1 MDTIA
6 EAPRELLR
14 IVERLEGAGFDT
26 WAVGGVVRN
35 HLLGHDL
42 GDWDLT
48 TRATPQEVM
57 GLFKRTVPIGV
68 DHGTVG
74 VLGEGRTLFEV
85 TTFRKD
91 VEPMGRRAVVEFA
104 ERIEDDLA
112 RRDFTINAIAWHPL
126 RKEFLDP
133 FGGSDDLDRRV
144 LRTVGKAS
152 ERFSEDLLRVLRG
165 LRFAA
170 AFDLTVDPD
179 TWVALCDAVDQLD
192 ILSGERV
199 REELLKVLGG
209 RTPSGALSL
218 YAASGVLSSLYP
230 EVDADADEWSL
241 ALLACDGLSASRPI
255 LRFTAVLGV
264 LADGPGT
271 LGERAAV
278 LMGRLRFSNADVRLV
293 TRLLD
298 APPVPS
304 AEAAEADRRRWLS
317 TVGPEV
323 VEPLGRLN
331 AARARARR
339 AVRGRPADDTVAAW
353 RGVQATRRRRPPLT
367 LEDLAI
373 SGDDLITLGHAP
385 GPTFGGALQSM
396 LDSVLDDPAL
406 NTAEHL
412 STLAAEILG
421 TPGGKGGS

>member
-1 MDTIA
+1 MNAIA
-6 EAPRELLR
+6 EAPREVLR
-14 IVERLEGAGFDT
+14 IVERLEDAGFDT

-35 HLLGHDL
+35 HLLGHEL
-42 GDWDLT
+42 GDWDLA
-48 TRATPQEVM
+48 TRATPREVM
-57 GLFKRTVPIGV
+57 KLFKRTVPIGLE
-68 DHGTVG
+68 HGTVG
-74 VLGEGRTLFEV
+74 VLGEDRTLFEV
-85 TTFRKD
+85 TTFRRD

-104 ERIEDDLA
+104 ECIEDDLA

-133 FGGSDDLDRRV
+133 FAGSGDLDRRV
-144 LRTVGKAS
+144 LRTVGEPR

-170 AFDLTVDPD
+170 AFELTIDPD
-179 TWVALCDAVDQLD
+179 TWVALCDAVDRLD

-199 REELLKVLGG
+199 REELLKVFGA

-230 EVDADADEWSL
+230 EIDADADEWPL
-241 ALLACDGLSASRPI
+241 ALLACDGLSAHRPI

-271 LGERAAV
+271 PGERAAV
-278 LMGRLRFSNADVRLV
+278 LMDRLRFSNADVRLV

-298 APPVPS
+298 APPVPAVD
-304 AEAAEADRRRWLS
+304 AEEADRRRWLS
-317 TVGPEV
+317 TVGADL
-323 VEPLGRLN
+323 VEPLGWLN
-331 AARARARR
+331 TARARARR
-339 AVRGRPADDTVAAW
+339 AVFARPADETVAAW
-353 RGVQATRRRRPPLT
+353 RGVRATRRERPPLT

-373 SGDDLITLGHAP
+373 SGDDLIALGHAP
-385 GPTFGGALQSM
+385 GPTFGGALQFM
-396 LDSVLDDPAL
+396 LDSVLRDPAL

-412 STLAAEILG
+412 TSLAAEILG
-421 TPGGKGGS
+421 APTGKGSS

>member
-1 MDTIA
+1 MNAMA
-6 EAPRELLR
+6 EAPRDVLR
-14 IVERLEGAGFDT
+14 IVERLEEAGFDT
-26 WAVGGVVRN
+26 WAVGGAVRN
-35 HLLGHDL
+35 HLLGHEL

-48 TRATPQEVM
+48 TRATPREVM
-57 GLFKRTVPIGV
+57 KLFKRTVPIGL

-74 VLGEGRTLFEV
+74 VLGEDRTLFEI

-91 VEPMGRRAVVEFA
+91 VEPRGRKAVVEFA

-133 FGGSDDLDRRV
+133 FAGSDDLDRRV
-144 LRTVGKAS
+144 LRTVGEPS

-170 AFDLTVDPD
+170 AFDLTVDSD
-179 TWVALCDAVDQLD
+179 TWLALCDAVDQLD

-199 REELLKVLGG
+199 REELLKVFGV
-209 RTPSGALSL
+209 RTPSMALSL
-218 YAASGVLSSLYP
+218 YAASGVLSALYR
-230 EVDADADEWSL
+230 EIDADADEWSL
-241 ALLACDGLSASRPI
+241 SLLACDALSASRPI

-264 LADGPGT
+264 LAEGPGT
-271 LGERAAV
+271 PGDRAAV
-278 LMGRLRFSNADVRLV
+278 LMERLRFSNAENRFV

-298 APPVPS
+298 APPMPP
-304 AEAAEADRRRWLS
+304 AEAGEADRRRWLS
-317 TVGPEV
+317 TVGPEL

-331 AARARARR
+331 TARARARR
-339 AVRGRPADDTVAAW
+339 AVQACPADDSVAAW

-367 LEDLAI
+367 LDDLAI
-373 SGDDLITLGHAP
+373 SGDDLITLGHTP
-385 GPTFGGALQSM
+385 GRKFGGALQSM

-406 NTAEHL
+406 NTVEHL
-412 STLAAEILG
+412 STMAAEILG
-421 TPGGKGGS
+421 APSRKDSS

>member
-1 MDTIA
+1 MDAIT
-6 EAPRELLR
+6 EAPREVLR
-14 IVERLEGAGFDT
+14 IVERLEDAGFDT

-48 TRATPQEVM
+48 TRATPREVM
-57 GLFKRTVPIGV
+57 KLFKRTVPIGL

-74 VLGEGRTLFEV
+74 VLGEDRTLFEV

-104 ERIEDDLA
+104 ECIEDDLA

-133 FGGSDDLDRRV
+133 FHGSNDLDGRV
-144 LRTVGKAS
+144 LRTVGEAR

-170 AFDLTVDPD
+170 AFELTIDPD

-199 REELLKVLGG
+199 REELLKVLGA

-218 YAASGVLSSLYP
+218 YAASGVLRSLYP
-230 EVDADADEWSL
+230 EIDADADEWSM
-241 ALLACDGLSASRPI
+241 ALLACDGLSARRPL
-255 LRFTAVLGV
+255 LRFVPVLGV
-264 LADGPGT
+264 LADGTGTPGD
-271 LGERAAV
+271 RAAV
-278 LMGRLRFSNADVRLV
+278 LMGRLRFSNADVRWM

-298 APPVPS
+298 ALPLPS
-304 AEAAEADRRRWLS
+304 SEAGEADRRRWLS
-317 TVGPEV
+317 TVGTDL

-331 AARARARR
+331 AAQARARR
-339 AVRGRPADDTVAAW
+339 AVLGRPADDTLAAW
-353 RGVQATRRRRPPLT
+353 RGVRATRRKSPPLT

-373 SGDDLITLGHAP
+373 GGDDLIALGHAP
-385 GPTFGGALQSM
+385 GPKFGGALQSM
-396 LDSVLDDPAL
+396 LDSVLGDPAL

-412 STLAAEILG
+412 TTMATEILG
-421 TPGGKGGS
+421 APTGEGSS

>member
-1 MDTIA
+1 MDAIA
-6 EAPRELLR
+6 EAPREVLR
-14 IVERLEGAGFDT
+14 IVERLEEAGFDT

-48 TRATPQEVM
+48 TRATPREVM
-57 GLFKRTVPIGV
+57 RLFKRTVPIGL

-74 VLGEGRTLFEV
+74 VLGEDRTLFEV

-133 FGGSDDLDRRV
+133 FAGSDDLDRRV
-144 LRTVGKAS
+144 LRTVGEAG
-152 ERFSEDLLRVLRG
+152 ERFSEDVLRVLRG

-170 AFDLTVDPD
+170 AFDLTIAPD

-199 REELLKVLGG
+199 REELLKVFGA
-209 RTPSGALSL
+209 RRPSGALSL
-218 YAASGVLSSLYP
+218 YAASGVLSFLYP
-230 EVDADADEWSL
+230 EIDADADEWSL

-271 LGERAAV
+271 PGERAAA

-304 AEAAEADRRRWLS
+304 AEAEEVDRRRWLS
-317 TVGPEV
+317 TVGPEL
-323 VEPLGRLN
+323 VEPLGRLS

-339 AVRGRPADDTVAAW
+339 AVLAHPADDTVAAW
-353 RGVQATRRRRPPLT
+353 RGVQATRRQRPPLT
-367 LEDLAI
+367 LDDLAI

-385 GPTFGGALQSM
+385 GPNFGGALQSM
-396 LDSVLDDPAL
+396 LDSVLDDPAR

-412 STLAAEILG
+412 STMAAEILG
-421 TPGGKGGS
+421 APAVKGGS

>member
-1 MDTIA
+1 MDAIT
-6 EAPRELLR
+6 EAPREVLR
-14 IVERLEGAGFDT
+14 IVERLEDAGFDT

-48 TRATPQEVM
+48 TRATPREVM
-57 GLFKRTVPIGV
+57 KLFKRTVPIGL

-74 VLGEGRTLFEV
+74 VLGEDRTLFEV

-104 ERIEDDLA
+104 ECIEDDLA

-133 FGGSDDLDRRV
+133 FHGSNDLDGRV
-144 LRTVGKAS
+144 LRTVGEAR

-170 AFDLTVDPD
+170 AFELTIDPD

-199 REELLKVLGG
+199 REELLKVLGA

-218 YAASGVLSSLYP
+218 YAASGVLRSLYP
-230 EVDADADEWSL
+230 EIDADADEWSM
-241 ALLACDGLSASRPI
+241 ALHACDGLSARRPL
-255 LRFTAVLGV
+255 LRFVPVLGV
-264 LADGPGT
+264 LADGTGT
-271 LGERAAV
+271 PGERAAV
-278 LMGRLRFSNADVRLV
+278 LMGRLRFSNADVRWM

-298 APPVPS
+298 APPLPS
-304 AEAAEADRRRWLS
+304 SEAGEADRRRWLS
-317 TVGPEV
+317 TVGTDL

-331 AARARARR
+331 AAQARARR
-339 AVRGRPADDTVAAW
+339 AMLGRPADDTLAGW
-353 RGVQATRRRRPPLT
+353 RGVRATRRKSPPLT

-373 SGDDLITLGHAP
+373 GGDDLIALGHAP
-385 GPTFGGALQSM
+385 GPKFGGALQSM
-396 LDSVLDDPAL
+396 LDSVLGDPAL

-412 STLAAEILG
+412 TTIATEILG
-421 TPGGKGGS
+421 APTGEGSS